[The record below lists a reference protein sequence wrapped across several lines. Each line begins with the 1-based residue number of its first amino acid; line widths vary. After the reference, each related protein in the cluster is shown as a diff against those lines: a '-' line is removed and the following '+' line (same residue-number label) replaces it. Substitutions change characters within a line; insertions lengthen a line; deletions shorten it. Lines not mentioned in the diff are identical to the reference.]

1 MSTDGSSQPPPT
13 LEESSGDNLSG
24 ARFLD
29 SHSTTLATTTACAN
43 CGRRFAGNYCPTCGQ
58 KADAELSITDIIG
71 GFFRDLLDAERGLW
85 PTLKGLT
92 IAPGRTL
99 RHYLSGARRQY
110 VNPGRYLLFAI
121 LFRGGTYQLM
131 KWTEVAE
138 ENTKPDAAVDAIQAA
153 FQTII
158 PTSTGGY
165 AYIAW
170 ICLFGG
176 LLGLLYHHLFASKTR
191 NRATA
196 VAIAVFIAAHGL
208 ILSTLLEAGWQFPR
222 YATIGEPMTGSGKV
236 FVGTLLGYAGL
247 ATYRCFQSH
256 WIDGP
261 KAVLAVFWACVEMYS
276 VGAFITL
283 GYAGVLSL
291 ADPETYPLVAT
302 EGGEMG
308 LGAYIAIIVFL
319 TVLGSLPLLL
329 HAGVAAYTRSR

>member
-1 MSTDGSSQPPPT
+1 MPTDGSSQTPPT
-13 LEESSGDNLSG
+13 LEEPAENGLPS

-29 SHSTTLATTTACAN
+29 SQSTTLESTTACPN
-43 CGRRFAGNYCPTCGQ
+43 CGRRFSGNYCPACGQ
-58 KADAELSITDIIG
+58 KADAELTILDIIG
-71 GFFRDLLDAERGLW
+71 GFFRDLLDVNRGLW

-92 IAPGRTL
+92 IVPGRTL
-99 RHYLSGARRQY
+99 RHYLSGARQQY

-121 LFRGGTYQLM
+121 LFRGGIYQLM

-138 ENTKPDAAVDAIQAA
+138 ADAGSDPAVDAIQVA

-176 LLGLLYHHLFASKTR
+176 LLGLLYRQLFASKTR

-196 VAIAVFIAAHGL
+196 VAIAVFVAAHGL

-222 YATIGEPMTGSGKV
+222 YAMIGEPMTGSGKV

-256 WIDGP
+256 WIDGL
-261 KAVLAVFWACVEMYS
+261 KAVLAVFWACVEMFS

-302 EGGEMG
+302 EGREMG
-308 LGAYIAIIVFL
+308 LGAHIAIVVFL

-329 HAGVAAYTRSR
+329 HAGVAAYARSR